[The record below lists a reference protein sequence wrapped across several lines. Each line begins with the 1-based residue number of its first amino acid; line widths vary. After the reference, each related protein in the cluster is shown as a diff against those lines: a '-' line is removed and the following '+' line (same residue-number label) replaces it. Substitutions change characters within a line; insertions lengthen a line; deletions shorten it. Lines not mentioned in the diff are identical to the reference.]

1 MKKIKSITLRN
12 FKFFYGDENS
22 HSQNRL
28 ELNGNHLLLYGE
40 NGSGK
45 SSIYWALYT
54 FLQSS
59 LKREQEDVKKYFDP
73 SHNQNLR
80 NRFANE
86 NEEST
91 IQVEFQSEE
100 GEIIKKIRRQGD
112 NTYEINTFSDSLVQ
126 KVLEGSDFINYK
138 FLSKIHDF
146 RNSESIDLFPLFERD
161 LFMFINFEETFKD
174 HTGNFSSKTYA
185 SDWWHFICNN
195 LEDLP
200 HRGNTV
206 TVSSDEYKTFIG
218 DTLSRFVRLL
228 KDFLRKVIQEANNLL
243 HTEFEVQTL
252 SIDFDFDNIKCDYN
266 KKIGARRRDQI
277 LHIPKIPLKIMF
289 NHYLLSE
296 GNRQI
301 EKPHTF
307 LNEAYLTTIALAI
320 RLSILKMRP
329 KFDDTARIL
338 VLDDL
343 LISLDMSNRDKVLDI
358 ILDDSFIN
366 TYQLFI
372 LSHDKSFYN
381 ICKKRIESRFSEGW
395 VFKEIYRG
403 ETENGIPCPFIPSES
418 SYLDSAKKY
427 FRELDYP
434 AAVNYLRKEAE
445 RVLKYL
451 LPYNLSSTTG
461 DNGTRVV
468 QLDTMIAQFESY
480 FKNIQGDFSSF
491 EKLKEYKDLLLNPLS
506 HDNINSPI
514 YKREV
519 LSVMGLLEKLNQL
532 EVDSIGKADES
543 NVFCLQETDVD
554 GDDWQYGFCV
564 HEDWRRIRDLDGTW
578 KYSNPLIKVKSRINI
593 TKSSPLEEIDHKRV
607 KLTQA
612 YTNIRF
618 VLKIR
623 VKNEDDIYTDNIKPW
638 EDIIYKNDM
647 RILKIADDTNP

>member
-1 MKKIKSITLRN
+1 MRKIKSITLRN
-12 FKFFYGDENS
+12 FKFFYGDENTQP
-22 HSQNRL
+22 QNKL
-28 ELNGNHLLLYGE
+28 ELNGGHLLLYGE

-54 FLQSS
+54 FLQSA
-59 LKREQEDVKKYFDP
+59 LKEKQEHIKKYFDP

-80 NRFANE
+80 NRFAKE
-86 NEEST
+86 NEESA

-100 GEIIKKIRRQGD
+100 GEIIKKIRRKGD
-112 NTYEINTFSDSLVQ
+112 NSYEINTFSDSLVR
-126 KVLEGSDFINYK
+126 KVLEGSDFVNYK
-138 FLSKIHDF
+138 FLSKIYDF

-161 LFMFINFEETFKD
+161 LFMFINFEETFIE
-174 HTGNFSSKTYA
+174 HTGNFSTKTYA
-185 SDWWHFICNN
+185 SDWWSFINCN
-195 LEDLP
+195 LDKLP
-200 HRGNTV
+200 RRGTTV
-206 TVSSDEYKTFIG
+206 IVSSDEYKTFI
-218 DTLSRFVRLL
+218 DKTLPRFIRLL
-228 KDFLRKVIQEANNLL
+228 KDFLRKVIFEANNLL
-243 HTEFEVQTL
+243 HSKFEEQTF

-266 KKIGARRRDQI
+266 KRIGTKKRDQI
-277 LHIPKIPLKIMF
+277 LHKPRISLKIEF
-289 NHYLLSE
+289 NHSLLSE
-296 GNRQI
+296 GNKQI

-329 KFDDTARIL
+329 EFDDTARIL

-434 AAVNYLRKEAE
+434 AAVNYLRKESE
-445 RVLKYL
+445 RLLKRI
-451 LPYNLSSTTG
+451 LPTNLSSIIG
-461 DNGTRVV
+461 ANGTSTI
-468 QLDTMIAQFESY
+468 QLDAMIKNFESY
-480 FKNIQGDFSSF
+480 FKEIGGYFSPF

-519 LSVMGLLEKLNQL
+519 LNVIDLLEKINHL
-532 EVDSIGKADES
+532 EVQLIEKANDT
-543 NVFCLQETDVD
+543 NIFCLQEIDRD
-554 GDDWQYGFCV
+554 GDEWMYEFNLR
-564 HEDWRRIRDLDGTW
+564 EDWRRIKDLDGIW
-578 KYSNPLIKVKSRINI
+578 KYSNPFIKVKNRRNI
-593 TKSSPLEEIDHKRV
+593 TKSLALEEIDYKCI
-607 KLTQA
+607 KIAQA

-618 VLKIR
+618 KLNLR
-623 VKNEDDIYTDNIKPW
+623 VKEEDVYIDNVKSW
-638 EDIIYKNDM
+638 EDIIYRDGI
-647 RILKIADDTNP
+647 RILKSMDDTNP

>member
-22 HSQNRL
+22 HPQNKL

-59 LKREQEDVKKYFDP
+59 LKEKQEDVKKYFDP

-86 NEEST
+86 NEESA
-91 IQVEFQSEE
+91 IQVEFESKE
-100 GEIIKKIRRQGD
+100 GEIIKKIRRKGD

-138 FLSKIHDF
+138 FLAKIHDF

-174 HTGNFSSKTYA
+174 HTGTFSSKTYA
-185 SDWWHFICNN
+185 SDWWDFICNN

-200 HRGNTV
+200 RRGNTV
-206 TVSSDEYKTFIG
+206 TVSSDEYKIFTD
-218 DTLSRFVRLL
+218 DTLPKFTRLL
-228 KDFLRKVIQEANNLL
+228 KDYLRDIKEEANNLL
-243 HTEFEVQTL
+243 SKEFDEIAY
-252 SIDFDFDNIKCDYN
+252 SIDFNFDEIRCDYN
-266 KKIGARRRDQI
+266 KRVAQKRDGI
-277 LHIPKIPLKIMF
+277 LHKPIIPLKVTF
-289 NHYLLSE
+289 KHKLLTGKE
-296 GNRQI
+296 EEI

-307 LNEAYLTTIALAI
+307 LNEACLTTIALAI
-320 RLSILKMRP
+320 RLSILRTRYI
-329 KFDDTARIL
+329 FDDVARIL

-358 ILDDSFIN
+358 ILSGDFIN
-366 TYQLFI
+366 KYQLLI

-381 ICKKRIESRFSEGW
+381 ICKKRIEARFSEGW
-395 VFKEIYRG
+395 IFKEIYRG

-434 AAVNYLRKEAE
+434 AAVNYLRKESE
-445 RVLKYL
+445 RLLKHL
-451 LPYNLSSTTG
+451 LPTNISNIVS
-461 DNGTRVV
+461 DDGTNAV
-468 QLDTMIAQFESY
+468 QLDTMIIRFESY
-480 FKNIQGDFSSF
+480 FREIGGYFSPF

-519 LSVMGLLEKLNQL
+519 LNVIDLLEKLNHL
-532 EVDSIGKADES
+532 EVQLIEKANDT
-543 NVFCLQETDVD
+543 NIFCLQEIDRD
-554 GDDWQYGFCV
+554 GDEWMYEFNL
-564 HEDWRRIRDLDGTW
+564 HEDWRRIKDLDGIW
-578 KYSNPLIKVKSRINI
+578 KYSNPLIKVKNRRNI
-593 TKSSPLEEIDHKRV
+593 TKLIPQEEMNYKCIKIA
-607 KLTQA
+607 QA

-618 VLKIR
+618 ALKIR
-623 VKNEDDIYTDNIKPW
+623 VKGEDDIYTDNIKPW
-638 EDIIYKNDM
+638 EDIIYKNEM
-647 RILKIADDTNP
+647 RILKITDAPNS